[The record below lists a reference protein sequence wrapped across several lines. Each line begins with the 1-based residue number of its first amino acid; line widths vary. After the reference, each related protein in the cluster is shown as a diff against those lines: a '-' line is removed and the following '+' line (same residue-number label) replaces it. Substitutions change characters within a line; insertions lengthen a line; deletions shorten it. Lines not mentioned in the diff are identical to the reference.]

1 MIFSLFRRSDPNRQT
16 IDALYGAIVARARE
30 PVFYTAFAVPDTVTG
45 RFEMVLVHVVL
56 LVDRLKREA
65 GATGATAQAMAQ
77 DLVDRFF
84 ADMDAAL
91 RELGV
96 GDLSVPKKIKGMA
109 EAYKGRS
116 LAYGDGLS
124 AGDASVLAAALARN
138 LYPDGHTVAADVPQ
152 RLAVALRRAADALAA
167 QDFADLAQGRIQFG
181 PVPEGMT

>member
-45 RFEMVLVHVVL
+45 RFEMVLLHVVL
-56 LVDRLKREA
+56 LVDRLTREA
-65 GATGATAQAMAQ
+65 GPEQPAAKAMAQ

-84 ADMDAAL
+84 ADMDSAL

-96 GDLSVPKKIKGMA
+96 GDLTVPKKIKGMA

-116 LAYGDGLS
+116 LAYG
-124 AGDASVLAAALARN
+124 AGLAAPQTRALADALSRN
-138 LYPDGHTVAADVPQ
+138 LYPDGQEVAASVPA
-152 RLAVALRRAADALAA
+152 RLAAAMAGVAEVLAA
-167 QDFADLAQGRIQFG
+167 QEFAALAKGQVDFG
-181 PVPEGMT
+181 PVPEGV